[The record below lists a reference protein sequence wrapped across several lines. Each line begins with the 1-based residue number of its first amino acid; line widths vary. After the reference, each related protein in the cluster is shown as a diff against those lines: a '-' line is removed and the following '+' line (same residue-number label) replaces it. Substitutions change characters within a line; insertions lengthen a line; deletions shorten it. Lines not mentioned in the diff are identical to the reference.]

1 MKNFSNFLIA
11 ITLLTI
17 GLFPTVAQS
26 RVLDK
31 ILAVIN
37 DNVITLSMV
46 KRVQNTI
53 TARAEILPLVYKNK
67 KYSQKEIVEIMIQ
80 RVLIREKIEEL
91 RYIVSDDQVESQI
104 KSREK
109 MLGVTRDALL
119 QFLSSKGMTFDEYF
133 ELTRETIEFNI
144 FTSRIITPLISI
156 SDQEIKN
163 RFFKEN
169 IKNKTLS
176 FKYTLVDFSM
186 DKKLFTKKMLKNFKN
201 VLKKFQSSG
210 VLPKAYSSLSTNVL
224 GDITEDGLTNKLKNI
239 LKRTDEGSF
248 SKSIL
253 LYDQHHI
260 FFVKKKDLVES
271 DSYQRSKQ
279 VIKNKIMSERMDQ
292 VTDLWFNRESNK
304 HYVKLFFKK

>member
-1 MKNFSNFLIA
+1 MKHISNSIFT
-11 ITLLTI
+11 ITLLI
-17 GLFPTVAQS
+17 LSLFPSEVDA

-37 DNVITLSMV
+37 DNVVTLSMV
-46 KRVQNTI
+46 KRIKSTLD
-53 TARAEILPLVYKNK
+53 ARAEILPLVYKKSN
-67 KYSQKEIVEIMIQ
+67 YSDKEIVNIMVQ
-80 RVLIREKIEEL
+80 RILIREKIEEL

-119 QFLSSKGMTFDEYF
+119 QFLSSKGVTFDEYF

-144 FTSRIITPLISI
+144 FSSRIITPLISI

-163 RFFKEN
+163 RFFKDN
-169 IKNKTLS
+169 IRNKTLS
-176 FKYTLVDFSM
+176 FKYTLVDFSL
-186 DKKLFTKKMLKNFKN
+186 DKKEFKGKMLRNYKK
-201 VLKKFQSSG
+201 VLKEFQTSG
-210 VLPKAYSSLSTNVL
+210 ILPKEFSNVSTNVL
-224 GDITEDGLTNKLKNI
+224 GDITEDGLTKNLRDL

-253 LYDQHHI
+253 LFDQQHI

-271 DSYQRSKQ
+271 EQYSKSKAI
-279 VIKNKIMSERMDQ
+279 IKNKIMSERMDE
-292 VTDLWFNRESNK
+292 VIKLWFKREENK
-304 HYVKLFFKK
+304 HYVKLFFK